1 MSNYKSKLHNIK
13 AFAFDVDG
21 VLTDGGIISLP
32 DGDLFRTHYSRDG
45 YAIRVAIEYGY
56 PVAIIT
62 GGVSPSVETRYRNIG
77 VKDIFS
83 GARDKLPAFREF
95 CRRYNLSPSQV
106 AYAGDDIPD
115 IPPMKI
121 CGLPFCPS
129 DAATE
134 VRHQAQYISPFP
146 GGRGCVRDFV
156 EQVMRLQGKWYQES
170 NDIPDDMLETSSE

>member
-1 MSNYKSKLHNIK
+1 MGNYKSKLHNIK

-21 VLTDGGIISLP
+21 VLTDGGVISLP
-32 DGDLFRTHYSRDG
+32 DGDLFRTHYARDG
-45 YAIRVAIEYGY
+45 YAIRVAIEHGY

-62 GGVSPSVETRYRNIG
+62 GGVSPSVEIRYRNLG

-95 CRRYNLSPSQV
+95 CTKYNLSPSQV

-121 CGLPFCPS
+121 CGLPLCPS

-134 VRHQAQYISPFP
+134 VRHMAQYISPFP
-146 GGRGCVRDFV
+146 GGRGCVRDLV
-156 EQVMRLQGKWYQES
+156 EQVMRLQGKWYKQTD
-170 NDIPDDMLETSSE
+170 DIPEDMLETSSE